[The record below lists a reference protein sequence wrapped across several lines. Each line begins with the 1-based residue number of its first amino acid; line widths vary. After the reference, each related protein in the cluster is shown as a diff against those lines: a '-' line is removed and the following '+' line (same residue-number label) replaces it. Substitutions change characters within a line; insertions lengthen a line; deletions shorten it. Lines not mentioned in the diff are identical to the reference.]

1 MARLEALIEV
11 LDRSKKRIVIA
22 FGLAL
27 LLHFPMTP
35 ALPVLRLIHR
45 LRAAETPPASSQES
59 RPREVEVELREAL
72 RQDEARK
79 DVPAPAEPPKSSLSM
94 APPTPQAAPP
104 PPPPPPAS
112 VKFSK
117 STPSEKADAD
127 EPKGP
132 KKEKVKDV
140 GLEGMASKITGKPG
154 VTLALWLSSLRENPL
169 GKRLSEV
176 AACDRE
182 WKVFV
187 EQGVDLLNDFDGA
200 LLVGPGLFE
209 PRQMTVAVRHALP
222 KDRVHRVI
230 DGLVRKSGPAGKWIA
245 DDVASVRLGRTQRML
260 MPQQSDLFFI
270 APSKGWEAL
279 HDVKQPLGVPEA
291 DGRLLSLVLAPPQKA
306 LARAGLTLPKRISEL
321 RLEVFANADQSLD
334 VRVELEDASPEAA
347 QEDVLRVSG
356 QLHDFFADVWSVAT
370 TLGSLAGTTD
380 ADARRESAPRLN
392 LSVDEKTLAGMIHL
406 SPNQT
411 KATLELA
418 ASLLCKKAKR
428 PLSKAGM

>member
-1 MARLEALIEV
+1 MARLESLIEV
-11 LDRSKKRIVIA
+11 LDRSKKRILIA
-22 FGLAL
+22 FAVAL
-27 LLHFPMTP
+27 FLHFPITP
-35 ALPVLRLIHR
+35 VVPVLRLIHR
-45 LRAAETPPASSQES
+45 LRTNETPPASSQEV

-72 RQDEARK
+72 RQDELRK
-79 DVPAPAEPPKSSLSM
+79 DVPAPPEPPKSSLSM
-94 APPTPQAAPP
+94 APPTPAAAPP
-104 PPPPPPAS
+104 PPPAPAA
-112 VKFSK
+112 VKFAK
-117 STPSEKADAD
+117 STPTEKAEPEQVK
-127 EPKGP
+127 EPK
-132 KKEKVKDV
+132 KDKFKDV

-154 VTLALWLSSLRENPL
+154 VTLALWLSSLRDNPL

-200 LLVGPGLFE
+200 LMVGPGLFE

-222 KDRVHRVI
+222 KERVHSVI
-230 DGLVRKSGPAGKWIA
+230 DGLVRRSGTAGKWVA

-260 MPQQSDLFFI
+260 LPRQSNLFFV

-279 HDVKQPLGVPEA
+279 HDVKEPLGVPEA
-291 DGRLLSLVLAPPQKA
+291 EGRLLSLVLAPPQKA
-306 LARAGLTLPKRISEL
+306 LARAGLTLPKRIGEL
-321 RLEVFANADQSLD
+321 RLEVFANPDQSLD
-334 VRVELEDASPEAA
+334 VRVELEDISPEAA

-356 QLHDFFADVWSVAT
+356 QLRDFFADVWSVAT
-370 TLGSLAGTTD
+370 TLGSFTGAAD
-380 ADARRESAPRLN
+380 ADARPEPAPRLN

-418 ASLLCKKAKR
+418 ASMLCRKSKR
-428 PLSKAGM
+428 PLAKAGM